1 MKPVTELQEKDS
13 FFCSAKSTLN
23 FFFFCNIEMA
33 EVENQLEIKFRLTDG
48 SDIGPKAFP
57 DATTVSALKETV
69 ISQWPREKE
78 NGPKTVKEVKL
89 ISAGKVLDN
98 NKTVKDYRSP
108 VSNLVGAV
116 TTMHVI
122 IQPLLTEK
130 EKKPKGDDPK
140 MNKCVCSVM

>member
-1 MKPVTELQEKDS
+1 
-13 FFCSAKSTLN
+13 
-23 FFFFCNIEMA
+23 MA
-33 EVENQLEIKFRLTDG
+33 EVHDQLEIKFRLYDG

-57 DATTVSALKETV
+57 DATTVAALKETI

-78 NGPKTVKEVKL
+78 NGPRTVKEVKL
-89 ISAGKVLDN
+89 ISAGKVLEN

-108 VSNLVGAV
+108 VSTLVDAV

-130 EKKPKGDDPK
+130 EKKPKDGDPK
-140 MNKCVCSVM
+140 MNKCVCSIM

>member
-1 MKPVTELQEKDS
+1 
-13 FFCSAKSTLN
+13 
-23 FFFFCNIEMA
+23 
-33 EVENQLEIKFRLTDG
+33 
-48 SDIGPKAFP
+48 
-57 DATTVSALKETV
+57 
-69 ISQWPREKE
+69 EKE

-98 NKTVKDYRSP
+98 SKTVKDYRNP

-130 EKKPKGDDPK
+130 EKNPKGDDPK
-140 MNKCVCSVM
+140 MNKCVCTVM